1 MSDKVLDTLKFKDS
15 KIFLKKFHVQR
26 SYEACALV
34 DPQTQLVEIKQI
46 YDQLESQ
53 YSAELTQTNILRI
66 EFNPLDLLNFE
77 VSVIEKSKLPEI
89 LTLELMRTALQTP
102 GLGSQNYKWSQR
114 EQWDHILKS
123 KNPKA
128 DDVICVNLKNEVTE
142 TVRCNLF
149 FYDTNRDLVLTPPLH
164 AGCINGVYRRYVIE
178 SGSIMLPELGSKK
191 IRVENILSYE
201 IIKYQIFAANSVREV
216 MKANLL
222 HDKLEC

>member
-1 MSDKVLDTLKFKDS
+1 MLDKVLDTLKFKDS
-15 KIFLKKFHVQR
+15 KIFLKEFHVQR
-26 SYEACALV
+26 SFEACALV
-34 DPQTQLVEIKQI
+34 DPQTHLVEIKQI

-53 YSAELTQTNILRI
+53 YATELKQTHILRL

-77 VSVIEKSKLPEI
+77 VSVIEKSRLPEV
-89 LTLELMRTALQTP
+89 LTLELMRTPIQIP

-114 EQWDHILKS
+114 QQWDHILKA

-142 TVRCNLF
+142 TTRCNLF
-149 FYDTNRDLVLTPPLH
+149 FYDSSRDLVLTPPLH

-178 SGSIMLPELGSKK
+178 SGSIMLPELGTKK

-216 MKANLL
+216 LKAHLL
-222 HDKLEC
+222 RD